1 MTLLVTLI
9 TAAAAQPVSVA
20 ECKSDL
26 RIDAGVTIEDDL
38 ISDYIDAAA
47 RYCSEVTGRK
57 LISETWKYGIGNEP
71 GKFVAT
77 PFKPVFNSFQ
87 PIELPFTPVSVIVE
101 VQYFDADN
109 VSQVLNLAD
118 FYLYNYD
125 QSSVLAPVLN
135 YQWPPFYERR
145 DALNITFTTGYG
157 ATGADV
163 PSNIK
168 RAIRLLVAHWYEQRM
183 AVTVGQSA
191 MPIPFGVDAMLNV
204 DRTGWVA

>member
-87 PIELPFTPVSVIVE
+87 PIELPFTPVSAIVE

-109 VSQVLNLAD
+109 VSQTLPLAD

-135 YQWPPFYERR
+135 YEWPSFYERR

-168 RAIRLLVAHWYEQRM
+168 RAIRLLVAHWYETRT
-183 AVTVGQSA
+183 AVVVGTIVA
-191 MPIPFGVDAMLNV
+191 NVPFGVDAMLNV

>member
-9 TAAAAQPVSVA
+9 TAAAVQPVSVA

-26 RIDAGVTIEDDL
+26 RIDVANEDDL

-57 LISETWKYGIGNEP
+57 LISQTWKYGIGNEP

-87 PIELPFTPVSVIVE
+87 PIELPFNPVSAIVE

-118 FYLYNYD
+118 FYLY
-125 QSSVLAPVLN
+125 N